1 MSLIYI
7 QGEEEKRKRVHYE
20 VDMTLPPLGEG
31 GMGQVRRGVRVDEK
45 TGLRQD
51 VAIKF
56 LFEDLPTHA
65 IERARREAS
74 IQIHNENLVEMF
86 GFIEIEQESA
96 KGHKPVKRYH
106 VVSELLDGVML
117 FDLLHGKVCDR
128 NGNEIAFA
136 KELYTQYQNDKFSF
150 AIFLVKNILSG
161 LMALHDKGY
170 IHRDLDPSNIMITS
184 DKKVKI
190 IDFGIAKQLNNLNTQ
205 DQQLTSTGQFIG
217 KAAYAA
223 PELVLGDVHHQDKTT
238 DIYSVGIMLY
248 QFIVGSMPFE
258 GTMAELIDKQL
269 HEKIPLKLVPYKAIR
284 NIIGKATEKKQ
295 VNRYQS
301 AAEMRVDLEHLTKND
316 AVPSKT
322 AIENVSELLS
332 NKYGNKKNITIFSAV
347 AVVLVLIGAS
357 VLFMGKFSGPS
368 EEELEK
374 ARLDSLYQ
382 VRNGAVIDS
391 PEESISIDVETGA
404 KMKPVGYLL
413 AEALKNLQ
421 DTTKVQEGISQLTEI
436 TEKYK
441 TYKSTAKAMALLSA
455 LLQPLD
461 ATYNPIEVK
470 LLRQRTSKDIQRD
483 ATKAHRIAEEAVKLD
498 ETCYQ
503 ALYELATDY
512 VAGEIRTGNA
522 NIYDVQKALKLYE
535 SGIKYA
541 RKQNNT
547 EYIEL
552 FQSRIEQVRAII
564 K

>member
-7 QGEEEKRKRVHYE
+7 QGEEEKRKHVHYE
-20 VDMTLPPLGEG
+20 VDMALPSLGEG
-31 GMGQVRRGVRVDEK
+31 GMGQVRRGVRVDER

-86 GFIEIEQESA
+86 GFIEIDQEVS

-128 NGNEIAFA
+128 NGNEVAFA

-184 DKKVKI
+184 DRKVKI
-190 IDFGIAKQLNNLNTQ
+190 IDFGIAKQLNSLNTQ

-248 QFIVGSMPFE
+248 QFVVGSMPFE

-295 VNRYQS
+295 GNRYQS

-322 AIENVSELLS
+322 AIDNVSILLS
-332 NKYGNKKNITIFSAV
+332 NKYGKKKNLVISSVIAI
-347 AVVLVLIGAS
+347 ALVLIG
-357 VLFMGKFSGPS
+357 VPILFMGRTSGPS
-368 EEELEK
+368 EEELAK
-374 ARLDSLYQ
+374 ARLDSLYK
-382 VRNGAVIDS
+382 VRNGAIIDS
-391 PEESISIDVETGA
+391 PEESVSIDPETGA
-404 KMKPVGYLL
+404 RMKPVGYLL
-413 AEALKNLQ
+413 SEALKNLQ
-421 DTTKVQEGISQLTEI
+421 DTTKVKEGISQLTEI

-441 TYKSTAKAMALLSA
+441 TYKSTAKVMAILAA
-455 LLQPLD
+455 LLQPVD
-461 ATYNPIEVK
+461 ATYNPNEIK
-470 LLRQRTSKDIQRD
+470 LLRERTAKDIQRD
-483 ATKAHRIAEEAVKLD
+483 AIKAHMIAEEAVKLD

-512 VAGEIRTGNA
+512 VAGEVRTGDA
-522 NIYDVQKALKLYE
+522 NIWDAQKALRLYE
-535 SGIKYA
+535 RGIKYA
-541 RKQNNT
+541 QKQNNK

-552 FQSRIEQVRAII
+552 FQSRIEQVKKLIE
-564 K
+564 